1 MMSKT
6 KFYIL
11 IAAGLL
17 GFLIIMQGRSFENL
31 DELLGRDNA
40 SNVFQE
46 IKILKEKNEDLKKE
60 IDELENTLD
69 QFTDQNQ
76 ALAAIQDQIDKYTKL
91 SGGHL
96 IFGPGV
102 TVEIDGKITTPWAID
117 LVNELFNLGAQSVS
131 VNGIRITNKTT
142 GFDTL
147 PKGQILLNGSILSPP
162 YLFNALGE
170 SSTLKSL
177 LESPGAI
184 VARLKTTFP
193 GIKIDVSTKDIIQM
207 E

>member
-11 IAAGLL
+11 IAAGIF
-17 GFLIIMQGRSFENL
+17 GFLIIIQGKSFENL
-31 DELLGRDNA
+31 DELLERDNV

-60 IDELENTLD
+60 IDELETTID

-76 ALAAIQDQIDKYTKL
+76 ALAAIQDQIDKYSKL
-91 SGGHL
+91 SGGNS

-102 TVEIDGKITTPWAID
+102 TIKIDGKITTPWAVD
-117 LVNELFNLGAQSVS
+117 LVNELFNLGAQAVS
-131 VNGIRITNKTT
+131 VNEIRIINKTA

-147 PKGQILLNGSILSPP
+147 PQGQILLNGSILSQP
-162 YLFNALGE
+162 YVFNALGE

-184 VARLKTTFP
+184 VARLKMAFS
-193 GIKIDVSTKDIIQM
+193 GIKIDISTKDIIQM